1 MIGVAS
7 FFRFSNNHHNVVLS
21 SPRPSALIPLW
32 RRAICL
38 YAWAVPSSSKPLWG
52 RLKYLEHNLLRTK
65 RDFEGLSL
73 CTTQCRDYNEITV
86 RTTYSR
92 CTALRID
99 YRPRMGKR
107 KSVDHSPAAAGLH
120 GVEDE
125 VGVLRRD
132 QAQLATL
139 IERRDEFYRGV
150 LDSLAEG
157 VIITDSASRIIFANR
172 AIEEVTGF
180 RKEEL
185 LGQVSY
191 KILAPKQNWAV
202 MQRRLRERLLGK
214 VENYEHE
221 LVRKDGTL
229 TWISVRATPYRN
241 ARGEI
246 VGTVGAMNCIDRE
259 KKLER
264 QNEYLLDEIRS
275 ERNAGPI
282 VGPSAA
288 LAKVLEQ
295 IAVVAPTCANVLI
308 LGESGT
314 GKELVA
320 RAIHEK
326 SGRKNEPLVRVNCA
340 SIPKDLFESEF
351 FGHVRG
357 AFTGA
362 VKDRAGRFELANG
375 GTLFLDEVGEIPLD
389 LQGKLLRVLQEGQ
402 FERVGEDRTRTVD
415 IRLVTATNR
424 ELLAEAKAGRF
435 RLDLYYRLSVF
446 PIEIPPL
453 RDRREDIVPLAAHF
467 LAQAG
472 RRLGLAGLRLSQ
484 ENIAQLQS
492 YDWPGNV
499 RELQNVI
506 ERAVILARGGKVHFD
521 LGPAVSVK
529 PVRADDDAG
538 RAPDGDAARP
548 ASWRDLKIQERS
560 LIEQALKQSGGRI
573 YGPNGAAAIIGL
585 RPTTLASKIQRL
597 GLRH

>member
-1 MIGVAS
+1 
-7 FFRFSNNHHNVVLS
+7 
-21 SPRPSALIPLW
+21 
-32 RRAICL
+32 
-38 YAWAVPSSSKPLWG
+38 
-52 RLKYLEHNLLRTK
+52 
-65 RDFEGLSL
+65 
-73 CTTQCRDYNEITV
+73 
-86 RTTYSR
+86 
-92 CTALRID
+92 
-99 YRPRMGKR
+99 MGKR
-107 KSVDHSPAAAGLH
+107 KSVDHSPAADDLSGAG
-120 GVEDE
+120 DE
-125 VGVLRRD
+125 VGALRRD
-132 QAQLATL
+132 QAQLTTL
-139 IERRDEFYRGV
+139 IERRDEFYRDV

-157 VIITDSASRIIFANR
+157 VIITDSVSRIIFANR
-172 AIEEVTGF
+172 AIEEVTGY
-180 RKEEL
+180 RKDDL

-191 KILAPKQNWAV
+191 KILAPKQNWAA
-202 MQRRLRERLLGK
+202 MQRRLRERLSGK
-214 VENYEHE
+214 VESYEHE

-326 SGRKNEPLVRVNCA
+326 SERKNGPLVRVNCA

-415 IRLVTATNR
+415 VRLVTATNR
-424 ELLAEAKAGRF
+424 ELLPEAKAGRF

-467 LAQAG
+467 LTQAG
-472 RRLGLAGLRLSQ
+472 GRPGVAGLRLSQ
-484 ENIAQLQS
+484 ENVAQLQS

-521 LGPAVSVK
+521 LGPVSVK
-529 PVRADDDAG
+529 LARADDATGRVPDIDAV
-538 RAPDGDAARP
+538 RP
-548 ASWRDLKIQERS
+548 ASLRELKTQERS
-560 LIEQALKQSGGRI
+560 LIEQALKRSGGRI
-573 YGPNGAAAIIGL
+573 YGPNGAAAILGL
-585 RPTTLASKIQRL
+585 RPTTLASKIQRM
-597 GLRH
+597 GLRR